1 MKGIRI
7 GICVLLAFSVAAHGA
22 VEPWS
27 ETILEIGAALLFL
40 SWGLFRLLASGTA
53 PTLRWNWLLA
63 PLAGLWA
70 FAVGQYLTGLTAMRF
85 LTKIEILKFSALLM
99 LSFLAVQVYQTLE
112 HWRGFVWFLLTLGFL
127 VSVLGI
133 LQHFT
138 FNGKLYWFRELRYG
152 GVPFGPYV
160 NRNHFAGLI
169 ELIVPT
175 GLSIFVLRAE
185 ERDRM
190 PLLTLL
196 TLIPIGAL
204 FLSASRGGIVSVF
217 VEVVLVMILAFL
229 RHGGRDQL
237 VASVIVLLLAGGL
250 LAWLGV
256 GPALD
261 RFAKYRT
268 LEATEARRAELRRD
282 TWRIFL
288 EHPIVGTGLGTFESV
303 FPRHETLYDGNVV
316 EHAHDDYVE
325 ALAETGMI
333 GGILCMTFLV
343 LLFRQNWLR
352 LVHANSSMALAFH
365 IGGGVACCGMLV
377 HSLVDFNLHIP
388 SNALLFLLQAVLA
401 TSLISSNRVIPV
413 GHRENTRKSPV
424 VITTES
430 V

>member
-1 MKGIRI
+1 MRGIRI
-7 GICVLLAFSVAAHGA
+7 GICVLLAFSVVAQGA

-27 ETILEIGAALLFL
+27 EAVLEIGAALLFL
-40 SWGLFRLLASGTA
+40 WWGLLGLFASGTV

-70 FAVGQYLTGLTAMRF
+70 FAIIQYLTGLTAMRF
-85 LTKIEILKFSALLM
+85 LTKIEILKFSALLI
-99 LSFLAVQVYQTLE
+99 LSFLAVQAYQTLG
-112 HWRGFVWFLLTLGFL
+112 HWRGFVWFLLALGFF
-127 VSVLGI
+127 VSVFGI

-138 FNGKLYWFRELRYG
+138 FNGKMYWFQELRYG
-152 GVPFGPYV
+152 GIPFGPYV

-175 GLSIFVLRAE
+175 GLSILVLRAE

-196 TLIPIGAL
+196 TLVPIGAL

-217 VEVVLVMILAFL
+217 VEVGLVMILAVRL
-229 RHGGRDQL
+229 RRGRNQL
-237 VASVIVLLLAGGL
+237 VAGAVVLLLAGGL
-250 LAWLGV
+250 AAWLGV

-261 RFAKYRT
+261 RFAKYRA

-288 EHPIVGTGLGTFESV
+288 EHAIVGTGLGTFESV
-303 FPRHETLYDGNVV
+303 FPRYETLYDGNVV
-316 EHAHDDYVE
+316 EHAHNDYVE

-333 GGILCMTFLV
+333 GGILCMTFLA

-352 LVHANSSMALAFH
+352 LAHANSSMALAFH
-365 IGGGVACCGMLV
+365 IGSGVACCGILI
-377 HSLVDFNLHIP
+377 HSFVDFNLHIP

-401 TSLISSNRVIPV
+401 TSLISSNWAVPV
-413 GHRENTRKSPV
+413 AYREDTGKSPV